1 MWGLEKWQSNH
12 LVAEIKV
19 WKMGRGCEIKNF
31 VDNMAQYDVS
41 QKYLIGETIA
51 TQSKML
57 IKFDFC

>member
-41 QKYLIGETIA
+41 QKYLIGEPIA
-51 TQSKML
+51 KQSR
-57 IKFDFC
+57 CW